1 MNRAIHRSPRGP
13 REPGKYR
20 RKLGKIRRRLDLQEF
35 HAPSHPSRSSPV
47 VPYLPT
53 GRATIVPAVPTFLPH
68 LRTTM
73 VQAFAR
79 TIVDESR
86 KAPPDSPQARLELV
100 DSVAPPSATVLPST
114 GDLVGDHYRLVR
126 LLGQGMFG
134 KVYVAQRED
143 VPEHQ
148 AALKILPRSLYAG
161 RNVERELVMLATVG
175 HPNVVQLK
183 DHGTTRDY
191 VWLTMPVYKGET
203 LAERLLRGPL
213 DLREAHDIFRP
224 IAHGLEALHAAGLRH
239 QDVKPENIY
248 LAVFAGRV
256 HPILLDLGVA
266 AEKDATFVAGT
277 ALYAAPEQVAVL
289 GGAYPGVIPL
299 SEKMD
304 TYGVATTLLMALVGP
319 DLFPGEKA
327 TDRNELAEA
336 HEIRA
341 REPIAADAI
350 PSLEGPARAAIQ
362 KTLAGWL
369 ALDQHER
376 PSMNELG
383 KELDVLLEPER
394 EVARAEERRRSRQ
407 KTTIMR
413 FKAAVGAMLLIG
425 CGVAGVMYSKRETLR
440 VASELEKAKKM
451 RSESFDKLE
460 TCAASHKMAKMD
472 VASCAAERDKD
483 RAQYKQAL
491 EEVEK
496 TGTTSE
502 AERARQ
508 LQGYATRIK
517 ACEDL
522 AASEKRTCG
531 EEQLRRDIENA
542 RQKGALTA
550 LTQERDAEQAATAQ
564 TKLKLAESEKKIEL
578 LTAEKTALTE
588 ERDALKTAAAKAS
601 AALAAPPHPGAPTAS
616 AAPVAGSNLAPT
628 ASAAVVTALPP
639 AALPPAAPPPAA
651 LPPAA
656 LPPAPPTP

>member
-1 MNRAIHRSPRGP
+1 M
-13 REPGKYR
+13 
-20 RKLGKIRRRLDLQEF
+20 
-35 HAPSHPSRSSPV
+35 
-47 VPYLPT
+47 
-53 GRATIVPAVPTFLPH
+53 
-68 LRTTM
+68 M
-73 VQAFAR
+73 QAFAR

-86 KAPPDSPQARLELV
+86 PGFEGSSKPRLELV
-100 DSVAPPSATVLPST
+100 DSVAPPPIAELPAT

-148 AALKILPRSLYAG
+148 AALKILPRSMYAG

-239 QDVKPENIY
+239 QDVKPENIF

-266 AEKDATFVAGT
+266 AEKDASFVAGT

-289 GGAYPGVIPL
+289 SGAYPGIIPL

-304 TYGVATTLLMALVGP
+304 TYGVATTLLTALVGP
-319 DLFPGEKA
+319 ELFPGETA
-327 TDRNELAEA
+327 TDRNELAAA

-341 REPIAADAI
+341 SEPIAANAL
-350 PSLEGPARAAIQ
+350 PELQGPARAAIQ
-362 KTLAGWL
+362 KALAGWM
-369 ALDQHER
+369 ALDPNER
-376 PSMNELG
+376 PSMHALG
-383 KELDVLLEPER
+383 VELDVLLEPER
-394 EVARAEERRRSRQ
+394 EVARADERRKVRQ
-407 KTTIMR
+407 QTTIMR
-413 FKAAVGAMLLIG
+413 FKVTLGAMLLIG
-425 CGVAGVMYSKRETLR
+425 LGAAGVMFSKRETLR

-460 TCAASHKMAKMD
+460 TCAASHKMATM
-472 VASCAAERDKD
+472 AATSCAASRDTD
-483 RAQYKQAL
+483 RAMYKQAL
-491 EEVEK
+491 DEFTK
-496 TGTTSE
+496 TGTS
-502 AERARQ
+502 ADADRARQ
-508 LQGYATRIK
+508 LQSYATRIR
-517 ACEDL
+517 ACEDT
-522 AASEKRTCG
+522 AAAEKRTCG
-531 EEQLRRDIENA
+531 EEQVRRDIDNA
-542 RQKGALTA
+542 RQKGALVTI
-550 LTQERDAEQAATAQ
+550 TQERDEEQAAAAHER
-564 TKLKLAESEKKIEL
+564 LELAEAKKKLEA
-578 LTAEKTALTE
+578 LTAEKAALTE

-601 AALAAPPHPGAPTAS
+601 AALAAAPHPGAPP
-616 AAPVAGSNLAPT
+616 APGAPIAAGS
-628 ASAAVVTALPP
+628 P
-639 AALPPAAPPPAA
+639 AALPVDPAVAAALPPAA

-656 LPPAPPTP
+656 LPPMPPAPAEHFSPAAP

>member
-1 MNRAIHRSPRGP
+1 M
-13 REPGKYR
+13 
-20 RKLGKIRRRLDLQEF
+20 
-35 HAPSHPSRSSPV
+35 
-47 VPYLPT
+47 PT
-53 GRATIVPAVPTFLPH
+53 PLPH

-73 VQAFAR
+73 MQAFAR

-86 KAPPDSPQARLELV
+86 PGPLGSERPRLELV
-100 DSVAPPSATVLPST
+100 DSVAPPPAVVLPVT
-114 GDLVGDHYRLVR
+114 GDLVGDHYRLVG
-126 LLGQGMFG
+126 LLGEGMFG

-289 GGAYPGVIPL
+289 SGAYPGIIPL

-304 TYGVATTLLMALVGP
+304 TYGVATTLLMSLVGP
-319 DLFPGEKA
+319 AHFPGETA
-327 TDRNELAEA
+327 TDRHELAAA
-336 HEIRA
+336 HEVRA
-341 REPIAADAI
+341 SEPIAADAL
-350 PSLEGPARAAIQ
+350 PELHGPARAAIQ
-362 KTLAGWL
+362 KTLAGWM
-369 ALDQHER
+369 ALEPNER

-383 KELDVLLEPER
+383 LELDVLLEPER
-394 EVARAEERRRSRQ
+394 EATRAEERRRDRQ
-407 KTTIMR
+407 KTTILR
-413 FKAAVGAMLLIG
+413 FKVTLGAMLLIG
-425 CGVAGVMYSKRETLR
+425 LGAAGVMFSKRETLR
-440 VASELEKAKKM
+440 VASELEKAKQM

-460 TCAASHKMAKMD
+460 TCAASHKMATM
-472 VASCAAERDKD
+472 AATSCTAARDTD
-483 RAQYKQAL
+483 RAMYKQAL
-491 EEVEK
+491 DDFEK
-496 TGTTSE
+496 TGSSAD

-517 ACEDL
+517 ICEDI
-522 AASEKRTCG
+522 AASEKRTCS
-531 EEQLRRDIENA
+531 EEQLRRDVDLA
-542 RQKGALTA
+542 RQKGALTV
-550 LTQERDAEQAATAQ
+550 LTEERDEEQASAAHAR
-564 TKLKLAESEKKIEL
+564 LELAETKKKLEA
-578 LTAEKTALTE
+578 LTAEKAALTE
-588 ERDALKTAAAKAS
+588 ERDALKTAAARAS
-601 AALAAPPHPGAPTAS
+601 AALAAAPHVAAPPAS
-616 AAPVAGSNLAPT
+616 AGPGVGGNVAPPVD
-628 ASAAVVTALPP
+628 SAVP
-639 AALPPAAPPPAA
+639 AALPPAA

-656 LPPAPPTP
+656 LPPDSPPPH

>member
-1 MNRAIHRSPRGP
+1 
-13 REPGKYR
+13 
-20 RKLGKIRRRLDLQEF
+20 
-35 HAPSHPSRSSPV
+35 
-47 VPYLPT
+47 
-53 GRATIVPAVPTFLPH
+53 
-68 LRTTM
+68 M

-79 TIVDESR
+79 TILDESQR
-86 KAPPDSPQARLELV
+86 GNPDSRPLLELV
-100 DSVAPPSATVLPST
+100 DSATPSSVAVLPEL

-277 ALYAAPEQVAVL
+277 ALYGAPEQVAVL
-289 GGAYPGVIPL
+289 SGGFPGVIPL

-304 TYGVATTLLMALVGP
+304 TYGVATTLLMSLVGP
-319 DLFPGEKA
+319 ELFPGERA
-327 TDRNELAEA
+327 TDRAELAEA
-336 HEIRA
+336 HEVRA
-341 REPIAADAI
+341 REPIAAGAM
-350 PSLEGPARAAIQ
+350 PELHGPARDAIQ
-362 KTLAGWL
+362 RTLAGWL
-369 ALDQHER
+369 ALDPHAR

-383 KELDVLLEPER
+383 VELDVLLEPER
-394 EVARAEERRRSRQ
+394 EAARAEDRRRGRQ

-413 FKAAVGAMLLIG
+413 FKASLGAMILIG
-425 CGVAGVMYSKRETLR
+425 CGVGGVMYSERETLR
-440 VASELEKAKKM
+440 VAGELEKAKKM
-451 RSESFDKLE
+451 GSESFDKLE
-460 TCAASHKMAKMD
+460 TCAASHRMATMTA
-472 VASCAAERDKD
+472 ASCVAARDKD
-483 RAQYKQAL
+483 RTVYKQSL
-491 EEVEK
+491 DEVAK
-496 TGTTSE
+496 MGTTSE

-508 LQGYATRIK
+508 LQSYSARIK
-517 ACEDL
+517 VCEDL
-522 AASEKRTCG
+522 AATEKRACSD
-531 EEQLRRDIENA
+531 EQLRRDNESA
-542 RQKGALTA
+542 QQKAALVA
-550 LTQERDAEQAATAQ
+550 LATERDAESALVAQ
-564 TKLKLAESEKKIEL
+564 TKLKLAESEKKIEQ
-578 LTAEKTALTE
+578 LTAEKTALAE
-588 ERDALKTAAAKAS
+588 ERDALKSAAAKAS
-601 AALAAPPHPGAPTAS
+601 AAEPPPPAAPAS
-616 AAPVAGSNLAPT
+616 AAPNAGPSPAPT
-628 ASAAVVTALPP
+628 AAATAVVAALPP
-639 AALPPAAPPPAA
+639 AALPPAPPPPAA

-656 LPPAPPTP
+656 LPPAALPPAVRAPGPPKP

>member
-1 MNRAIHRSPRGP
+1 
-13 REPGKYR
+13 
-20 RKLGKIRRRLDLQEF
+20 
-35 HAPSHPSRSSPV
+35 
-47 VPYLPT
+47 
-53 GRATIVPAVPTFLPH
+53 VPTLLPH

-73 VQAFAR
+73 IQAFAR

-86 KAPPDSPQARLELV
+86 PGPASESRRPRLELI
-100 DSVAPPSATVLPST
+100 DSASPPSVVVLPGT

-191 VWLTMPVYKGET
+191 VWLTMPVYQGET

-213 DLREAHDIFRP
+213 GLREAHDIFRP

-289 GGAYPGVIPL
+289 SGAYPGIIPL

-304 TYGVATTLLMALVGP
+304 TYGVATTLLTALVGSER
-319 DLFPGEKA
+319 FPGETA
-327 TDRNELAEA
+327 TDRNELAAA
-336 HEIRA
+336 HETRA
-341 REPIAADAI
+341 TQPIADDAL
-350 PSLEGPARAAIQ
+350 PDLHGPARAAIQ
-362 KTLAGWL
+362 KTLAGWM
-369 ALDQHER
+369 ALEPNDR

-383 KELDVLLEPER
+383 HELDVLLEPER
-394 EVARAEERRRSRQ
+394 EATRAEERRRNRQ
-407 KTTIMR
+407 KTTILR
-413 FKAAVGAMLLIG
+413 FKVTLGAMLLIG
-425 CGVAGVMYSKRETLR
+425 LGAAGVMFSKRETLR

-460 TCAASHKMAKMD
+460 TCAASHKMATMAA
-472 VASCAAERDKD
+472 ASCAASRDTD
-483 RAQYKQAL
+483 RAMYKQAL
-491 EEVEK
+491 DEFEK
-496 TGTTSE
+496 TGSS
-502 AERARQ
+502 ADADRARQ
-508 LQGYATRIK
+508 LQSYATRIK
-517 ACEDL
+517 ACEDT
-522 AASEKRTCG
+522 AASERRVCG
-531 EEQLRRDIENA
+531 EEQVRRDIDNA
-542 RQKGALTA
+542 RQKGALAA
-550 LTQERDAEQAATAQ
+550 LTQERDQDQAEAARGR
-564 TKLKLAESEKKIEL
+564 LELAEAKKKL
-578 LTAEKTALTE
+578 DALTAEKAALTE

-601 AALAAPPHPGAPTAS
+601 AALAAAPHPPAPPGSPAPIAAGNPAPPVDTA
-616 AAPVAGSNLAPT
+616 V
-628 ASAAVVTALPP
+628 P
-639 AALPPAAPPPAA
+639 AALPAAALPPAA

-656 LPPAPPTP
+656 LPPLPPVAPTAP